1 MSRSM
6 IQQRNRAYTH
16 NSPVSGKDPQSDVDK
31 QAGFAVSTAAC
42 ARSLAD
48 DPQFSLSESAPD
60 HGTERAA
67 YRGQAD
73 SLALRRAY
81 HDPALHAF
89 KRPESHFAGAL
100 FDLLERERFESL
112 GANLYDGVRRNL
124 DARGSDMAGVADELC
139 RLSRHWFRGNE
150 RDIDRAELSDGA
162 FVCAE
167 TMPALRQLLDNQ
179 EAFAELSVSL
189 LERLLAMDTSFDVDP
204 DVSATTDAMTDSDAS
219 DVEADQPIEDEY
231 LADEDEASSTR
242 AREDE
247 VLPEAGIGETVET
260 DELPDAA
267 QDEAPGSGSDPLLV
281 QSGIGA
287 AYTAFTTRFDEI
299 VTADSLA
306 SEASLDQWRAE
317 LDEHLT
323 RQGRL
328 VRRLATRLQRVLL
341 ARQRRQWQF
350 DMPEGV
356 LDTARLSRLVTDPL
370 LPLTFK
376 TDKESPFKDTTV
388 TLMLDNSRSMLGRPI
403 MIAAACADVL
413 AQTLERC
420 GVSVEIL
427 GFTTVELHGGQS
439 TAAWEDAGRPDAP
452 GRLNDLR
459 HIIYK
464 SADMPYR
471 NARRNLGL
479 MLDKDVLK
487 QNIDGESLLWA
498 YERLRRRP
506 EERKI
511 LMVISDGAPVDTS
524 TLAANHGDFL
534 VRHLD
539 SVVRDIESAR
549 HVELM
554 AIGIGHDVSRFY
566 RESMSVFDARQ
577 LGSAMLTQLESLFR
591 RAT

>member
-1 MSRSM
+1 M
-6 IQQRNRAYTH
+6 
-16 NSPVSGKDPQSDVDK
+16 
-31 QAGFAVSTAAC
+31 
-42 ARSLAD
+42 
-48 DPQFSLSESAPD
+48 SLSDIAPD
-60 HGTERAA
+60 DAAERAA

-73 SLALRRAY
+73 SLALRCAY
-81 HDPALHAF
+81 HDAALHSD
-89 KRPESHFAGAL
+89 KRPQNHFAGML

-112 GANLYDGVRRNL
+112 GANVYDGVRRNL
-124 DARGSDMAGVADELC
+124 DARVPGMSGIADELC
-139 RLSRHWFRGNE
+139 LLSRSWFRGIE
-150 RDIDRAELSDGA
+150 QDFDLSRLSGSA
-162 FVCAE
+162 ALCAE
-167 TMPALRQLLDNQ
+167 TLPALRQLLDNQ
-179 EAFAELSVSL
+179 QAFAELSISL
-189 LERLLAMDTSFDVDP
+189 VERILSMDKDFDFEPGAADDVDGL
-204 DVSATTDAMTDSDAS
+204 TDSDAS
-219 DVEADQPIEDEY
+219 DVEADQPVEETCQVDDE
-231 LADEDEASSTR
+231 EASSTR

-247 VLPEAGIGETVET
+247 VLPDAAMSDSVGT

-267 QDEAPGSGSDPLLV
+267 QDEAPGSGADPLLL
-281 QSGIGA
+281 QSGMGA
-287 AYTAFTTRFDEI
+287 VYKAYTTRFDE
-299 VTADSLA
+299 VVNADSLA
-306 SEASLDQWRAE
+306 DEAALDQWRAD
-317 LDEHLT
+317 LDEYLS

-328 VRRLATRLQRVLL
+328 VRRLAARLQRVLL
-341 ARQRRQWQF
+341 AQQRRQWQF

-370 LPLTFK
+370 MPLTFK
-376 TDKESPFKDTTV
+376 TDKSSPFKDTTV
-388 TLMLDNSRSMLGRPI
+388 TLLLDNSRSMLGRPM

-439 TAAWEDAGRPDAP
+439 TAVWEAAGRPDAP

-487 QNIDGESLLWA
+487 QNIDGESLQWA
-498 YERLRRRP
+498 HKRLLRRP
-506 EERKI
+506 EERRI

-524 TLAANHGDFL
+524 TLAANDGDFL
-534 VRHLD
+534 VQHLD
-539 SVVRDIESAR
+539 SVIADIESAR
-549 HVELM
+549 QVELI

-577 LGSAMLTQLESLFR
+577 LGSAMLTRLESLFR
-591 RAT
+591 HVR

>member
-1 MSRSM
+1 M
-6 IQQRNRAYTH
+6 
-16 NSPVSGKDPQSDVDK
+16 
-31 QAGFAVSTAAC
+31 
-42 ARSLAD
+42 
-48 DPQFSLSESAPD
+48 SLSDIAPD
-60 HGTERAA
+60 DAAERAA

-73 SLALRRAY
+73 SLALRCAY
-81 HDPALHAF
+81 HDAALHSD
-89 KRPESHFAGAL
+89 KRPQNHFAGML

-112 GANLYDGVRRNL
+112 GANVYDGVRRNL
-124 DARGSDMAGVADELC
+124 DARVPGMSGIADELC
-139 RLSRHWFRGNE
+139 LLSRSWFRGIE
-150 RDIDRAELSDGA
+150 QDFDLSRLSGSA
-162 FVCAE
+162 ALYAE
-167 TMPALRQLLDNQ
+167 TLPALRQLLDNQ
-179 EAFAELSVSL
+179 QAFAELSISL
-189 LERLLAMDTSFDVDP
+189 VERILSMDKDFDFEPGAADDVDGL
-204 DVSATTDAMTDSDAS
+204 TDSDAS
-219 DVEADQPIEDEY
+219 DVEADQPVEETCQVDDE
-231 LADEDEASSTR
+231 EASSTR

-247 VLPEAGIGETVET
+247 VLPDAAMSDSVGT

-267 QDEAPGSGSDPLLV
+267 QDEAPGSGADPLLL
-281 QSGIGA
+281 QSGMGA
-287 AYTAFTTRFDEI
+287 VYKAYTTRFDE
-299 VTADSLA
+299 VVNADSLA
-306 SEASLDQWRAE
+306 DEAALDQWRAD
-317 LDEHLT
+317 LDDYLS

-328 VRRLATRLQRVLL
+328 VRRLAARLQRVLL
-341 ARQRRQWQF
+341 AQQRRQWQF

-370 LPLTFK
+370 MPLTFQ
-376 TDKESPFKDTTV
+376 TDKSSPFKDTTV
-388 TLMLDNSRSMLGRPI
+388 TLLLDNSRSMLGRPM

-439 TAAWEDAGRPDAP
+439 TAVWEAAGRPDAP

-487 QNIDGESLLWA
+487 QNIDGESLQWA
-498 YERLRRRP
+498 HKRLLRRP
-506 EERKI
+506 EERRI

-524 TLAANHGDFL
+524 TLAANDGDFL
-534 VRHLD
+534 VQHLD
-539 SVVRDIESAR
+539 SVIADIESAR
-549 HVELM
+549 QVELI

-577 LGSAMLTQLESLFR
+577 LGSAMLTRLESLFR
-591 RAT
+591 HVR